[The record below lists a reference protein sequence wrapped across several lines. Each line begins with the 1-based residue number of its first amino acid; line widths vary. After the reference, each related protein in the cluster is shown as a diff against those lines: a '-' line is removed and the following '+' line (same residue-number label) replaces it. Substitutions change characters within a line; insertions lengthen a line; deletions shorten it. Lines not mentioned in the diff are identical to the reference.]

1 MFARDFENAQAGC
14 TSCMHGVCEVVYNYK
29 HAVLSLC
36 FFIKTYLLTLGS
48 RMLKVLT

>member
-29 HAVLSLC
+29 HSVLSLC
-36 FFIKTYLLTLGS
+36 FINKNYLFTLGS
-48 RMLKVLT
+48 GTLKVLT